1 MAEIRVPFTGVIVR
15 SYIHLGQQVAK
26 GTPLCAMT
34 SSEYT
39 DICRSYLD
47 ARQELD
53 QARRALDRKE
63 RLCRSRVISQGEL
76 EESRTDWELKKQACE
91 EAAAALDIFGIRPD
105 EVKLGEPLI
114 VRAPISGKIV
124 SDNLTIGQ
132 YVKEDSDPL
141 AVIADLSTVWVVA
154 NIKERDLANVSKLE
168 KADIRFVAVPDSAF
182 TGRIFHISDM
192 LDAESR
198 AVEAIIECDN
208 PDGALRP
215 HMFATVSFHCSPRQA
230 IVIPA
235 SAVLQDEDCTYVI
248 KKTGD
253 HSFRKVTVKVSENNG
268 GLCAV
273 SSGISEGDVILTKGA
288 FYFLEF

>member
-1 MAEIRVPFTGVIVR
+1 
-15 SYIHLGQQVAK
+15 
-26 GTPLCAMT
+26 
-34 SSEYT
+34 
-39 DICRSYLD
+39 
-47 ARQELD
+47 
-53 QARRALDRKE
+53 RKE

-132 YVKEDSDPL
+132 YVKEDSEPL